1 MPTAAEND
9 SNSFRTDWAST
20 GVVICYVCIW
30 LFTVA
35 LSGPGFASEVS
46 EIRSTMGLVAL
57 NAQRNDEALADFDA
71 AVTADANDPYA
82 RYYRGVT
89 HGRLKQWAQAIADL
103 EAVPTLPNTSPAL
116 LERAAI
122 ELAVALLETDRPD
135 QALDLLQ
142 RLAGRTGTP
151 EQALLI
157 GIAQIRANQFEAARA
172 SLQRA
177 AEADAQLAPT
187 AQYYLAELD
196 YRTCNWPR
204 ARERLATMQSMP
216 APPQLSA
223 AARTLLGRVDASVRP
238 PYQLWGTV
246 GFEYDSNVV
255 LAPSDTVLKQLV
267 GISDQDDGR
276 VIIDAGALA
285 EVPQQVLPWNTQHL
299 HLSLGYEF
307 FQSLHFQLHQF
318 NLQDHRPS
326 IALSADLGPVSVGL
340 TGLYDYFRRDD
351 ASFLHQATALPSIT
365 VSENDSGRT
374 EVFYRMRRRDFVGE
388 PLSSRLDG
396 FNHGAGATQYV
407 YLPHPNRYL
416 FAGYVFDH
424 QDPLNSAGRQFEY
437 DGHQLHAGIDW
448 DFGEPT
454 CLSRSQGPLAEVA
467 YLFRRERYANQS
479 LGRRDEEHQ
488 LDAALR
494 QPLNDFLAV
503 RLEYR
508 YDLNNSNQGPFK
520 YDRHIGTL
528 ALEARY

>member
-1 MPTAAEND
+1 M
-9 SNSFRTDWAST
+9 
-20 GVVICYVCIW
+20 VICCVCIW
-30 LFTVA
+30 FFTVA
-35 LSGPGFASEVS
+35 LSGPIFASEVS
-46 EIRSTMGLVAL
+46 EIRSAMGLVAL
-57 NAQRNDEALADFDA
+57 NAQRNDEALANFDA
-71 AVTADANDPYA
+71 AVIADPNDPYA
-82 RYYRGVT
+82 RYYRGAT

-103 EAVPTLPNTSPAL
+103 EAVPTLRNASPEL

-122 ELAVALLETDRPD
+122 EFAVALLETDRPN

-157 GIAQIRANQFEAARA
+157 GIAQIRANQFEDARA

-177 AEADAQLAPT
+177 ADADARLAPT
-187 AQYYLAELD
+187 AEYYLAELD

-204 ARERLATMQSMP
+204 ARERLATMRSVP
-216 APPQLSA
+216 GPPPLSA
-223 AARTLLGRVDASVRP
+223 AARTLLARIDASVRP

-255 LAPSDTVLKQLV
+255 LAPSDTVLKQVV
-267 GISDQDDGR
+267 GISDQNDGR
-276 VIIDAGALA
+276 VIIDAGGIVD
-285 EVPQQVLPWNTQHL
+285 VPQQVLPWNRQRL
-299 HLSLGYEF
+299 HLSLGYEL

-326 IALSADLGPVSVGL
+326 VALSADLGPVSVGL
-340 TGLYDYFRRDD
+340 AGLFDYFRRDD
-351 ASFLHQATALPSIT
+351 VSFLQQATAIPFIT
-365 VSENDSGRT
+365 VTESDLGRT
-374 EVFYRMRRRDFVGE
+374 EMFYRMRRRDFTGE

-396 FNHGAGATQYV
+396 FNHAAGASQYI
-407 YLPHPNRYL
+407 YLAHPNRYL

-424 QDPLNSAGRQFEY
+424 EDPLNSAGRQFGY
-437 DGHQLHAGIDW
+437 DGHQVHAGIDW

-454 CLSRSQGPLAEVA
+454 CLSRSNGPLAEVA
-467 YLFRRERYANQS
+467 YIFQRERYANES
-479 LGRRDEEHQ
+479 LGRRDEEYQ
-488 LDAALR
+488 LAAALR
-494 QPLNDFLAV
+494 EPLPDFLAV